1 MTTPSTVAF
10 DLSEQGRLANVLAT
24 RASRATTP
32 ERPFVIEHREE
43 LIYMLCLAAE
53 LEHAIMCQYLFA
65 AFSLKQGTDEG
76 ISAAQLESIE
86 RWRKSISHV
95 ATQEMLHLALVQ
107 NLLASIGAAPH
118 LSRPNLP
125 PPPGRYPATV
135 VLTLLPFGQE
145 ALRHFMYLER
155 PEGLDLDDSEGLR
168 VLESAAPAMVHGD
181 IVPQLQE
188 FATIGHLY
196 RSIEDGLRSLATQ
209 YGEERLFC
217 GPVNAQ
223 ATAAHFGW
231 DQLIAVN
238 NLQSALTAID
248 TIIEQG
254 EGLRGEWRPA
264 HFGQFV
270 SILDELQAFVS
281 ADSEFRPARPVLA
294 ANVRAHERGL
304 SVPLVTDRFS
314 AQCVDLFNVGYEVLL
329 LALQRYFAHVEETD
343 AQLSALSQVTLGLMF
358 EVIKPLGQLITQLP
372 VGADHPGMTAG
383 PSFEL
388 FYESDYVLPHRQ
400 AAWLILEERL
410 RDAKAFCERLQADAG
425 AFGEALQPVATSL
438 EKYAIVLRDG

>member
-1 MTTPSTVAF
+1 
-10 DLSEQGRLANVLAT
+10 
-24 RASRATTP
+24 
-32 ERPFVIEHREE
+32 
-43 LIYMLCLAAE
+43 
-53 LEHAIMCQYLFA
+53 
-65 AFSLKQGTDEG
+65 
-76 ISAAQLESIE
+76 
-86 RWRKSISHV
+86 
-95 ATQEMLHLALVQ
+95 
-107 NLLASIGAAPH
+107 
-118 LSRPNLP
+118 
-125 PPPGRYPATV
+125 V
-135 VLTLLPFGQE
+135 VLTLLPFGEE

-168 VLESAAPAMVHGD
+168 VLATAAPAMLHGD
-181 IVPQLQE
+181 IVPQMQE

-196 RSIEDGLRSLATQ
+196 RSIEDGLRSLATR
-209 YGEERLFC
+209 YGEPRLFC

-231 DQLIAVN
+231 EQLIAVSD
-238 NLQSALTAID
+238 LQSALTAID

-254 EGLRGEWRPA
+254 EGLRGDWRRA

-270 SILDELQAFVS
+270 NILDEYQALVS

-314 AQCVDLFNVGYEVLL
+314 APCVDLFNVGYEVLL
-329 LALQRYFAHVEETD
+329 LALQRYFAHVEETES
-343 AQLSALSQVTLGLMF
+343 QLSALSQVTLGLMF
-358 EVIKPLGQLITQLP
+358 EVIKPLGQLITRLP

-410 RDAKAFCERLQADAG
+410 RDAKAFCERLRAG
-425 AFGEALQPVATSL
+425 GAEFSQPLEPVAASL
-438 EKYAIVLRDG
+438 EKYANLLRDG